1 MELQTERDSRK
12 KFETIDTPL
21 QHEDICDRLFDCAAS
36 PGSSSPLITPTQV
49 ISDPVALENF
59 IQLLS
64 QKKKLEED
72 HAEASVS
79 SKEMQWELQWKR
91 WKLEAAKFAGK
102 PANPVFRHS
111 LQKMKAQY
119 ENLLSKHKSLLE
131 KAKVAK
137 HMLDFNDKEIELVGG
152 NCLNKLTMEEPFL
165 TVTLREFLYYKS
177 LEREVSAH
185 KYLENYYQKMS
196 LTVFEE
202 LLNTGTI
209 LGNFIKFNNYIYKCL
224 HDRDGITEYIEAK
237 QNEIFS
243 PLYGGDISLKVSST
257 ELDQPEFPS
266 TFLLQEMWDLMR
278 NPVVEYEP
286 SNEPLT
292 DTETWEN
299 QTLEREHEL
308 SSGGVQ
314 STALRSISTDTVIEG
329 NCTAKQTSSL
339 ESSATATS
347 SSNDILTIHH
357 PKKYVSVESLLERGT
372 TARTVPFSAVASEDN
387 SESDDAK
394 TRATTA
400 TDFEEAIQYS
410 NSNLL
415 QYMHTEMKRSGKS
428 SSRSKK
434 SNKAS
439 RPTTTVVSKAQLSFY
454 GPTTKQIPQPWIQ
467 NGGDMNVQDEN
478 FFSSGSSI
486 NVGDH
491 DMKSGLFSNA
501 EVQVSEVDLVSCNS
515 VRPLTFCYPN
525 NYSNTRILPFDPGQ
539 GDR

>member
-1 MELQTERDSRK
+1 
-12 KFETIDTPL
+12 
-21 QHEDICDRLFDCAAS
+21 
-36 PGSSSPLITPTQV
+36 
-49 ISDPVALENF
+49 
-59 IQLLS
+59 
-64 QKKKLEED
+64 
-72 HAEASVS
+72 
-79 SKEMQWELQWKR
+79 
-91 WKLEAAKFAGK
+91 
-102 PANPVFRHS
+102 
-111 LQKMKAQY
+111 
-119 ENLLSKHKSLLE
+119 
-131 KAKVAK
+131 
-137 HMLDFNDKEIELVGG
+137 
-152 NCLNKLTMEEPFL
+152 
-165 TVTLREFLYYKS
+165 

-224 HDRDGITEYIEAK
+224 QDRDGITEYIEAK
-237 QNEIFS
+237 QNEIMS

-257 ELDQPEFPS
+257 DLEQPEFPS
-266 TFLLQEMWDLMR
+266 TQLLQEMWDLMR

-286 SNEPLT
+286 SPEPVT

-299 QTLEREHEL
+299 HGLDRDHEL
-308 SSGGVQ
+308 SSGGVH
-314 STALRSISTDTVIEG
+314 STALRSISTDTVIEA
-329 NCTAKQTSSL
+329 NCAAKQTSSM
-339 ESSATATS
+339 ESSETAAS

-357 PKKYVSVESLLERGT
+357 PKKYISVESLLERGT
-372 TARTVPFSAVASEDN
+372 TARTVPFSPVASENN

-415 QYMHTEMKRSGKS
+415 QYMHTDMKRNSKP
-428 SSRSKK
+428 SRSKK
-434 SNKAS
+434 STKLS

-467 NGGDMNVQDEN
+467 SGDLNNNNNNHINIQDEN
-478 FFSSGSSI
+478 FYSSGSSV
-486 NVGDH
+486 NVSDH
-491 DMKSGLFSNA
+491 ELKNGLYSNA
-501 EVQVSEVDLVSCNS
+501 EVQVSEVDLSRS

-525 NYSNTRILPFDPGQ
+525 NYSNTSLLPFDPGQ